1 MKIADYTTS
10 SAKAL
15 DRLVA
20 TDADTGATK
29 NVTAEDLANFSSA
42 GSYKAILNQASTAAP
57 TAILDPT
64 NLSTGTWTFVSNGQ
78 YTITFDTP
86 LATNVV
92 IIIGAIAD
100 PTTTINALKTG
111 ASTVGITTRSAGV
124 LANDL
129 LLDQYIEIK
138 SFNA

>member
-29 NVTAEDLANFSSA
+29 NVTAEDLANFSST
-42 GSYKAILNQASTAAP
+42 GSYKAILNQASTVAP

-64 NLSTGTWTFVSNGQ
+64 NLSTGTWTFVSDGQ
-78 YTITFDTP
+78 YTITFDIP

-92 IIIGAIAD
+92 IVIGAIAD

-111 ASTVGITTRSAGV
+111 ASTVTITVRTSGV
-124 LANDL
+124 LGNDL

>member
-20 TDADTGATK
+20 TDADTGETK

-57 TAILDPT
+57 VATLDPT
-64 NLSTGTWTFVSNGQ
+64 NLPTGTWSYTNPGQ
-78 YTITFDTP
+78 YHIDFDSP

-100 PTTTINALKTG
+100 PTTTINAIKSG
-111 ASTVGITTRSAGV
+111 ASTVSITVRTSGV